1 MTSETSPVAA
11 GFAIVL
17 VFLFLI
23 LLVTWCC
30 RQFNRTKETSITLLP
45 PQHRYVSTID
55 VQTGLPVIV
64 DVSTLTNSRSQ
75 TRILADR
82 RSSSC
87 PINTHN
93 NSTLYGTISHTPSS
107 ANYYDILP
115 RTPPPPYSE
124 VLAQQ
129 QQQQQQEA

>member
-1 MTSETSPVAA
+1 MTPDTSPVAA

-17 VFLFLI
+17 VFLFLV
-23 LLVTWCC
+23 LLITWCC
-30 RQFNRTKETSITLLP
+30 RQFNRTKEASITLLP

-75 TRILADR
+75 ARILADR
-82 RSSSC
+82 RSSPC

-93 NSTLYGTISHTPSS
+93 TTLYGTITQAPSS
-107 ANYYDILP
+107 TNGYEILP
-115 RTPPPPYSE
+115 RTPPPSYSE

-129 QQQQQQEA
+129 QQRS